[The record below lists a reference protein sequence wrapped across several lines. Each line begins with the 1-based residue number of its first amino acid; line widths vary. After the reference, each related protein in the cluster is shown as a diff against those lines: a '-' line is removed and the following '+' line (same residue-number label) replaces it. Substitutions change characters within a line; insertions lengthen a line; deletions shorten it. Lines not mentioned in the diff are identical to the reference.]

1 MTANGLD
8 PSVLREVADFTP
20 TAPDK
25 SQRIG
30 ELAALRETVRLPLL
44 APRLLM
50 TRKGSG
56 QRAVVLPGY
65 STNDAFLTP
74 LRTFLKTRNHE
85 AVGWGLGTNG
95 GDVAGY
101 VAQVRENLLSSGAEH
116 EPVNLIGWSLGGV
129 IAREVARDR
138 PDIVSRV
145 VTFGTPLLGPRY
157 TTAREAYSAEQIADI
172 EKQIDERAPDL
183 IDVPVT
189 AVFSRNDNIVDWR
202 TCVDLATPGIEHVE
216 VTSTHIGMTI
226 DPEVWEVIANRL
238 GTDARSPNP
247 LS

>member
-1 MTANGLD
+1 MNGLD
-8 PSVLREVADFTP
+8 PSVLREIADYAP
-20 TAPDK
+20 RAPDK

-44 APRLLM
+44 APRLFL
-50 TRKGSG
+50 TRKGAG
-56 QRAVVLPGY
+56 QRCMVIPGF

-74 LRTFLKTRNHE
+74 LRTFLKTRNHA

-95 GDVAGY
+95 GDVAAY
-101 VAQVRENLLSSGAEH
+101 VDQVREDLLSTGAAE
-116 EPVNLIGWSLGGV
+116 EPVNLVGWSLGGV

-138 PDIVSRV
+138 PDIVNCV

-157 TTAREAYSAEQIADI
+157 TTAREAYSHDQLAEI
-172 EKQIDERAPDL
+172 EQQIDERSPDL

-202 TCVDLATPGIEHVE
+202 TCIDLATPGIEHVE

-238 GTDARSPNP
+238 GS
-247 LS
+247 